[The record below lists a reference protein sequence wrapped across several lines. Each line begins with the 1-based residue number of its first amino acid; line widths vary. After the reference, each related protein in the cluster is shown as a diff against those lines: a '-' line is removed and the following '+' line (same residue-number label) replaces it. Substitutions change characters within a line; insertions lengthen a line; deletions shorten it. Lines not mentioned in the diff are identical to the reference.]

1 MFLSF
6 LIELWL
12 FIINLSPL
20 INYSVLNA
28 WNSLKLRDLVQ
39 SNFNSMNKKIVNIS
53 SSSLDTYQHLNLY
66 IIVYNLKIK
75 TRTLSS
81 YQCR

>member
-12 FIINLSPL
+12 FIINLFPL

-53 SSSLDTYQHLNLY
+53 SSSLDTYQHLKF
-66 IIVYNLKIK
+66 VYNLKIK